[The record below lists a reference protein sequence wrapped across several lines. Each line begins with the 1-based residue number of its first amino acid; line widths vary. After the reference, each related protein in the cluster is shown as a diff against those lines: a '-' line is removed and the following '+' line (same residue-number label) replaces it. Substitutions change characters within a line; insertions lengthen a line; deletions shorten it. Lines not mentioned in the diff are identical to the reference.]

1 MITLS
6 PIIRAMAF
14 LGSVWIQQWL
24 MLLTKRREK
33 SCSDPMVMAFCV
45 SRLLERSYEAF
56 KGVYDLSVAKQGGI
70 YIFTRSYFF
79 VLLKHPLYLFIP
91 VYLCVL
97 KGDGD
102 GYHGPMN

>member
-24 MLLTKRREK
+24 MLLTKRRER

-45 SRLLERSYEAF
+45 SRLLERSYGAF
-56 KGVYDLSVAKQGGI
+56 QGVYDLSGAKQGGI
-70 YIFTRSYFF
+70 CIFTWSYSFF
-79 VLLKHPLYLFIP
+79 LIKGPLLLFVP
-91 VYLCVL
+91 VSLSVP
-97 KGDGD
+97 KSDD
-102 GYHGPMN
+102 TVT